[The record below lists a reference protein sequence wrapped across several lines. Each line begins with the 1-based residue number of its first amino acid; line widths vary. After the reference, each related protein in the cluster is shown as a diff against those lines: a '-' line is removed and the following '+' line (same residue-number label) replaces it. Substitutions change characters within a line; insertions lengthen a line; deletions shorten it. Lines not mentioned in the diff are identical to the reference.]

1 MTKNKVMTY
10 LMEAP
15 MHAYPRYSAI
25 LLALALS
32 LPAVYAQEVTDV
44 EIEEEEPAA
53 VVEAAEGAE
62 AVELTDEEKEALR
75 DQTAASIE
83 DLIARMAERRNADE
97 LQKKASSAFER
108 EEYDMAVDAYV
119 EVLKILESGVV
130 DGEIPEA
137 NKKKIA
143 EVQKMISQSYY
154 YWARKIFN
162 EAEKTAQI
170 GLYDEAIE
178 KCEEAIKVYPL
189 SEPIMR
195 KTIEEYKVM
204 KASQEYKRDTS
215 AAELIPEA
223 LNREKRISILIRQG
237 QTLYNTKQWNKAQ
250 EKFNQVMIL
259 DPYNITA
266 IDYLR
271 RIYVNEAKA
280 GERRQGVVFLECAA
294 EAMWELIAPI
304 PTGSETSDDVV
315 KEDIKVK
322 EDNIGTTQK
331 KLSDI
336 VIDHID
342 FEEVSITQVVQ
353 FLKHTCKHRDPDRVR
368 VNFVLRLNADTTA
381 PS

>member
-15 MHAYPRYSAI
+15 MHATPRYSAI

-44 EIEEEEPAA
+44 EIEEEPAA
-53 VVEAAEGAE
+53 VVDTADEAE

-119 EVLKILESGVV
+119 EVLKALESDVV

-162 EAEKTAQI
+162 EAETTAQI

-204 KASQEYKRDTS
+204 KASQQYKKDTS

-223 LNREKRISILIRQG
+223 LNR
-237 QTLYNTKQWNKAQ
+237 
-250 EKFNQVMIL
+250 
-259 DPYNITA
+259 
-266 IDYLR
+266 
-271 RIYVNEAKA
+271 
-280 GERRQGVVFLECAA
+280 
-294 EAMWELIAPI
+294 
-304 PTGSETSDDVV
+304 
-315 KEDIKVK
+315 
-322 EDNIGTTQK
+322 
-331 KLSDI
+331 
-336 VIDHID
+336 
-342 FEEVSITQVVQ
+342 
-353 FLKHTCKHRDPDRVR
+353 
-368 VNFVLRLNADTTA
+368 
-381 PS
+381 

>member
-1 MTKNKVMTY
+1 MTY

-44 EIEEEEPAA
+44 EIEEEPAA
-53 VVEAAEGAE
+53 VVDAADEAE

-119 EVLKILESGVV
+119 EVLKSLESDVV

-170 GLYDEAIE
+170 GLYDDAIE

-204 KASQEYKRDTS
+204 KASQEYKKDTS

-280 GERRQGVVFLECAA
+280 GERRQGAVF
-294 EAMWELIAPI
+294 
-304 PTGSETSDDVV
+304 T
-315 KEDIKVK
+315 
-322 EDNIGTTQK
+322 
-331 KLSDI
+331 
-336 VIDHID
+336 
-342 FEEVSITQVVQ
+342 
-353 FLKHTCKHRDPDRVR
+353 
-368 VNFVLRLNADTTA
+368 
-381 PS
+381 